1 MEIHQELPKFS
12 WLWGFFGLFFKRI
25 WRVYPLAGN
34 IRVKLSIFGSLL
46 LLDTL

>member
-1 MEIHQELPKFS
+1 MEIHQELAKFS
-12 WLWGFFGLFFKRI
+12 WLCFFGLFFKRI

-34 IRVKLSIFGSLL
+34 TAVKLSLFGNLP

>member
-12 WLWGFFGLFFKRI
+12 WSWFFFGLFFKRI

-34 IRVKLSIFGSLL
+34 TIVKLSLLGSLL